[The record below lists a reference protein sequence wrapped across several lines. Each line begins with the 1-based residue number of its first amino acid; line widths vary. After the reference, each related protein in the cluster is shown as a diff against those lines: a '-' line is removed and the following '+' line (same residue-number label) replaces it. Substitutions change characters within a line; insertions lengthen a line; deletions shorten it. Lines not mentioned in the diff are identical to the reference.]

1 MQSIDFDNKSL
12 LEIERKI
19 FHFIWVKSNSNP
31 SSRSIDRIKRSVLKN
46 EYSEGGLKA
55 TDVESLNMSL
65 KLRQFIR
72 AEKSNHVIRDIQ
84 LKCLEDSKNSEIFQQ
99 DYGIINMSE
108 VEVKTAKNALNVI
121 VEHNRKLISDNV
133 EKSVECKKAINQ
145 VSSINIRQYLKK
157 NNRVMALCIFNQAA
171 NDCENLLDLV
181 RETETEID
189 IKRGRILEMIL
200 SNFPKEFR
208 LLALN
213 FDDNVNEVYNTI
225 HEVKI
230 NNDKWIKLNDM
241 SVKLMQPILKSELN
255 KISKLDVKHKIG
267 IEVYDDDNILRL
279 RQQCKNTKM
288 RSIYYRLI
296 NNDFFTHVR
305 MFRFK
310 MTNDDK
316 CPRCLQIETMKH
328 MLWECRESTN
338 IWSLLNNKLS
348 EISLESERILE
359 YEDVFKV
366 TNSSAIT
373 HIKMKIIQ
381 EMIQITRPS
390 GWDKC
395 KINKLILDISNIE
408 KYISVK
414 NKEIRKWDLKWKIF
428 ESLNG
433 H

>member
-1 MQSIDFDNKSL
+1 
-12 LEIERKI
+12 
-19 FHFIWVKSNSNP
+19 
-31 SSRSIDRIKRSVLKN
+31 
-46 EYSEGGLKA
+46 
-55 TDVESLNMSL
+55 
-65 KLRQFIR
+65 
-72 AEKSNHVIRDIQ
+72 
-84 LKCLEDSKNSEIFQQ
+84 LEDSKNREIFQQ

-108 VEVKTAKNALNVI
+108 VVVKTAKNALNII

-181 RETETEID
+181 RETETEIE

-213 FDDNVNEVYNTI
+213 FDDNVNEVYNII

-230 NNDKWIKLNDM
+230 NNDKWIKLEDM

-328 MLWECRESTN
+328 MLWECRESAN
-338 IWSLLNNKLS
+338 IWSLLNNTLS
-348 EISLESERILE
+348 EIGLERERILE
-359 YEDVFKV
+359 YEDVFNV

-381 EMIQITRPS
+381 EMIQITRPI
-390 GWDKC
+390 GT
-395 KINKLILDISNIE
+395 
-408 KYISVK
+408 
-414 NKEIRKWDLKWKIF
+414 
-428 ESLNG
+428 
-433 H
+433 